1 MISMGWGSIQEW
13 GSNNVDTVIAKSN
26 CAKAHIVMVALQIR
40 GVYIPSRRKPFRNFQ
55 KL

>member
-26 CAKAHIVMVALQIR
+26 CAKAHIVMVASQMLVLTRWQLLL
-40 GVYIPSRRKPFRNFQ
+40 S
-55 KL
+55 